1 MWIDQEDAMKRGLS
15 VVFVVATLAAA
26 PATAHHSVSAEFDT
40 NKPIKFSGTIK
51 KVDWT
56 NPHIYTH
63 VEVKEPDGKTVV
75 YRVEGA
81 APNTLFRQGWR
92 KDTLKVGEPVVVAGV
107 RAKNPESLNV
117 GQASITTAD
126 GRRVF
131 GQGAG
136 GGRNPDAGA
145 LQR

>member
-1 MWIDQEDAMKRGLS
+1 MKRGFWVL
-15 VVFVVATLAAA
+15 FVVATLTAVG
-26 PATAHHSVSAEFDT
+26 PATAHHSVSAEFDL
-40 NKPIKFSGTIK
+40 NKPIKFSGAIK
-51 KVDWT
+51 KVEWT

-63 VEVKEPDGKTVV
+63 VEVKEPDGRTVV

-92 KDTLKVGEPVVVAGV
+92 KDSLKVGEPVAVAGM
-107 RAKNPESLNV
+107 RAKNPDSLNI
-117 GQASITTAD
+117 GQATITTAD

-145 LQR
+145 QQR